1 MKMVG
6 FKYFMFMPCFSLQQE
21 FKHPDLICC
30 KIITSTLGIS
40 TNVDMV
46 DIIIEII
53 VKQCAS

>member
-1 MKMVG
+1 MLG

-21 FKHPDLICC
+21 FKHPDPICC
-30 KIITSTLGIS
+30 KIITSTLVIS